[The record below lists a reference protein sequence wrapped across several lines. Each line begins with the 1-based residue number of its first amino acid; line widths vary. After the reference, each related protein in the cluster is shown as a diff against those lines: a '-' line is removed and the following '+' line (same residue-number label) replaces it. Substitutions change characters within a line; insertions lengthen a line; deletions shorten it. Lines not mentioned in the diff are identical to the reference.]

1 MPAAPAGDAS
11 NASIK
16 VAVYN
21 GTVANGLAGKAT
33 DLLKGAKFAASTAGQ
48 AASTKYKTTTIEY
61 STSQKAN
68 AEKVA
73 ALFPG
78 ASLEPSSARGIS
90 VIVGQDFA
98 AANGMGTSTA
108 GTASTTPGAQTPA
121 APLPTTVTNDA
132 RSADDDICAN
142 TTYGSGG

>member
-1 MPAAPAGDAS
+1 
-11 NASIK
+11 
-16 VAVYN
+16 N
-21 GTVANGLAGKAT
+21 GTTFNGLAGKAT
-33 DLLKGAKFAASTAGQ
+33 EQLKTAKFTATTAGQ
-48 AASTKYKTTTIEY
+48 GASTKAKTTTIEY
-61 STSQKAN
+61 GSGQKAN

-78 ASLEPSSARGIS
+78 ADLEPSSARGIS

-98 AANGMGTSTA
+98 AAMGMSTGTPA
-108 GTASTTPGAQTPA
+108 GGTAATTPGVQAPPQ
-121 APLPTTVTNDA
+121 PLPTTVTNDA